1 MNLKLDSVGVFPED
15 LSMDKFVDT
24 NMLPKARS
32 KVGALPDCLRLSA
45 TSLFPNAYIPKPR
58 YISTSVN
65 FCFVTKVAG
74 I

>member
-24 NMLPKARS
+24 NMLLEARS
-32 KVGALPDCLRLSA
+32 NAGALPNCLRLKAFSP
-45 TSLFPNAYIPKPR
+45 FPN
-58 YISTSVN
+58 SQCLHTE
-65 FCFVTKVAG
+65 TK